1 MSPSKCEGW
10 CTGGQQGNNESTEK
24 GDFRLR
30 SNRFRGTISGL
41 REGELTLAKVDRQ
54 LTEALD
60 KIHKGGKPIQN
71 VDFGLCEEKHTK
83 PDQEAFDLHFHFVV
97 SASSRFDCDSKY
109 FDLVGASGC
118 KLRTHITPP
127 ENDEQCWSNQMK
139 YLVKEG
145 VLSMNAFL
153 SVLNK

>member
-1 MSPSKCEGW
+1 M
-10 CTGGQQGNNESTEK
+10 
-24 GDFRLR
+24 
-30 SNRFRGTISGL
+30 GTISGL
-41 REGELTLAKVDRQ
+41 REGELTLAELDRQ

-60 KIHKGGKPIQN
+60 KIHRGGKPIQI
-71 VDFGLCEEKHTK
+71 VDFGICEEKHTK

-127 ENDEQCWSNQMK
+127 ENDEHWSNQIK

-145 VLSMNAFL
+145 VLCMNAFCECVKQVNVSCGSHVKRRLKPSL
-153 SVLNK
+153 SLPRSAPKNTRAGRL